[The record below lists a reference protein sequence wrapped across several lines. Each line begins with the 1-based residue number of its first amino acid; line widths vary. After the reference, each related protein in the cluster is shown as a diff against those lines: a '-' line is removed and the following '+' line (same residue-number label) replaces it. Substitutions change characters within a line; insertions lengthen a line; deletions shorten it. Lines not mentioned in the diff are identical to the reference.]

1 MNVMSWTVSRSEEGG
16 RRMDVRMA
24 AQLTWEGEAFFGL
37 TTLILQQSVG
47 TGRERKKSRRSCSR
61 SRMKDREASS
71 RLRLSQLS
79 PSPQSSSLLSLCRSL
94 KSGTSSKR
102 RKRRMS
108 AKVRRE
114 ESNNFFSFF
123 IHPRCR
129 HSVVCQ
135 GVNRPKSP
143 SPLEGPFHP

>member
-1 MNVMSWTVSRSEEGG
+1 MSWTVSRSEEG

-37 TTLILQQSVG
+37 TTLIPQQSVGG

-79 PSPQSSSLLSLCRSL
+79 PSPQSSSLLSLSL
-94 KSGTSSKR
+94 SLPQKWHFLEEEEKEDERKSEEGGKQQLFLLLHPST
-102 RKRRMS
+102 MS
-108 AKVRRE
+108 PFGRLSGSEPTQV
-114 ESNNFFSFF
+114 SL
-123 IHPRCR
+123 
-129 HSVVCQ
+129 
-135 GVNRPKSP
+135 P
-143 SPLEGPFHP
+143 S